1 MFLTEHLIVIKDA
14 GIRELIF
21 PKAIISLLKSLL
33 ACSSVSYQLSD
44 CWISFFIY
52 DFFKTINRYPSFLM
66 NYYAEP
72 SDPEWTRRPA
82 QFFILMQKEM
92 YYVLHDV
99 QAGWSGRK
107 GSKRTWRDWRWD
119 AMRTCDCIAH
129 RYSSTNILLRQK
141 KKNPRASP
149 LCVPFCPIRARYTL
163 NYGYEDTQSSFSTNL
178 GKILNQISL
187 FSSEISVLGVVES
200 TRRWQW
206 WCS

>member
-1 MFLTEHLIVIKDA
+1 VFLTEHLIVIKDA

-99 QAGWSGRK
+99 QAG
-107 GSKRTWRDWRWD
+107 
-119 AMRTCDCIAH
+119 
-129 RYSSTNILLRQK
+129 
-141 KKNPRASP
+141 
-149 LCVPFCPIRARYTL
+149 
-163 NYGYEDTQSSFSTNL
+163 
-178 GKILNQISL
+178 
-187 FSSEISVLGVVES
+187 
-200 TRRWQW
+200 
-206 WCS
+206 